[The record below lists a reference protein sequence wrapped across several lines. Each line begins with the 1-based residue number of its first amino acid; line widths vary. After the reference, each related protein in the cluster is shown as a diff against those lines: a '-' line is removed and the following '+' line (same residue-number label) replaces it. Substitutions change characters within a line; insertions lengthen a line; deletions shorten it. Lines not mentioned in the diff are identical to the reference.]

1 LITFCVA
8 AVKSPLQA
16 SISGAANVAPLPL
29 IVPAADAGDV
39 PAMSAETVSSET
51 AILKRDFIFPPFR

>member
-1 LITFCVA
+1 
-8 AVKSPLQA
+8 VKSPLQA